1 MARPLKAVA
10 DYDVHSIQAFEGLE
24 GPRRKPGM
32 YVGETDRRG
41 VVHLFKEVFGNSSD
55 EATNG
60 HGKVIRVLFAK
71 DGSITVADEGRG
83 IPVGPF
89 PKDKTRDTLTV
100 IMTVLHS
107 GGKFDKGKENYS
119 KGRIGTHGVGL
130 GVVNAL
136 SEYLEVWSWR
146 NNTWN
151 YQGFE
156 RGVPTKPKPVETKS
170 LPKDLGLEHPNKGTV
185 VRFSPDLS
193 CFSKGAKFDPNL
205 AYAWLDDIS
214 WLIGDVEIELHNEF
228 DKEYATLGPEVL
240 HRPNGLHD
248 RFEHELQKLGVEAD
262 FDPFVFHSDAL
273 DVLIGWTTHTDEVL
287 YSAVGAIR
295 TSEHGTHVKGLE
307 ASINECFAAY
317 AKKND
322 EFKND
327 FLRSGMIAVI
337 NIKMDEPRFNSQ
349 DKVKLIN
356 DEARDIVLNELAPVN
371 EKGQY
376 VNSGL
381 YAYLNQNRQLVE
393 LVLNRAKEFTAL
405 HAGFKASK
413 KLAAEYRVEQRGG
426 KIILPKDL
434 KVSTTDNPE
443 ERELYIVEGGSAG
456 GSGQMAR
463 DSTTQEVYPLSGKIL
478 NVHRQKNLEK
488 ALFSERIK
496 ELMQSIGY
504 QPEKP
509 KTYRVGKIILLTDAD
524 DDGSHIAALLLGL
537 IHRVV
542 PDLIE
547 SGRVFVADAPLF
559 IYRTDKSNVY
569 GASLR
574 DLQEKV
580 KIAHPKATF
589 KNDNVERIK
598 GWGQCPWDILR
609 TVAFERSTRKLTRV
623 TPAMVQTETKKI
635 IDLMGEDVAARKI
648 LLGLDG

>member
-1 MARPLKAVA
+1 MAKTISKPS
-10 DYDVHSIQAFEGLE
+10 DYGVDAIDAFEGLA
-24 GPRRKPGM
+24 GVRVRPGM
-32 YVGETDRRG
+32 YVGETDKRG

-60 HGKVIRVLFAK
+60 FGKVIRVLFSK

-89 PKDKTRDTLTV
+89 PKDKSRDTMTV
-100 IMTVLHS
+100 IFTVLHS
-107 GGKFDKGKENYS
+107 GGKFDKGKENYA

-156 RGVPTKPKPVETKS
+156 RGVPTKPKPVTTAS
-170 LPKDLGLEHPNKGTV
+170 LPKDLGFKHPNKGTV
-185 VRFSPDLS
+185 VRFAPDLT

-228 DKEYATLGPEVL
+228 DKEYAKLGPEVL

-248 RFEHELQKLGVEAD
+248 RFEYELQKLGVEAD
-262 FDPFVFHSDAL
+262 FDPFVYHSDAL
-273 DVLIGWTTHTDEVL
+273 DVLIGWTTHTDEVT

-295 TSEHGTHVKGLE
+295 TSEHGAHVRGLD
-307 ASINECFAAY
+307 ASITECFQSF
-317 AKKND
+317 AKKGD
-322 EFKND
+322 TFKTD
-327 FLRSGMIAVI
+327 YLRAGMIAVI

-356 DEARDIVLNELAPVN
+356 DEAKDIVLNELVPVN
-371 EKGQY
+371 EKGAY
-376 VNSGL
+376 IDDGL
-381 YAYLNQNRQLVE
+381 YGYLRKNKALVE

-405 HAGFKASK
+405 HEGFKASK

-443 ERELYIVEGGSAG
+443 DRELYIVEGGSAG
-456 GSGQMAR
+456 GSGEKAR

-478 NVHRQKNLEK
+478 NVHREKNLEK

-504 QPEKP
+504 QPERP

-547 SGRVFVADAPLF
+547 SGRVFIADAPLF

-580 KIAHPKATF
+580 KEAYPKATF
-589 KNDNVERIK
+589 KPEHVERIK

-609 TVAFERSTRKLTRV
+609 NVAFDRSSRKLTRV
-623 TPAMVQTETKKI
+623 TPAMAHAESQKI
-635 IDLMGEDVAARKI
+635 IDLMGENVAARRI